1 MTDTALLDQVH
12 VLEEAADAVATFV
25 PADATGAGWQA
36 DALTAV
42 RDAQV
47 AVAAAR
53 GWANGAGAD
62 EAVRRRRAGRQ
73 RHRPG
78 RPHRRRSTR

>member
-1 MTDTALLDQVH
+1 M
-12 VLEEAADAVATFV
+12 LEEAADAVATFV

-53 GWANGAGAD
+53 GWANGAGRD
-62 EAVRRRRAGRQ
+62 EAAVVAALDDERR
-73 RHRPG
+73 P
-78 RPHRRRSTR
+78 PWTTSPPRSTR